1 MFEKVAMECEW
12 SEEKWPLLVQSV
24 LTGKVQR
31 AVAALDNRVGLEY
44 DTLRKAVLEA
54 YGSIPE
60 AYRRQFRQLRRQQ
73 GDSYLDLW

>member
-1 MFEKVAMECEW
+1 MECEW